1 MTKRE
6 SHSERIELLRGYLLG
21 TLSEAQHAH
30 VKAMLAADPAWQEDL
45 DREQEAL
52 ALLDALPEPEPPQGL
67 ATRTLAAVR
76 EERDIEQSQ
85 RRGWRA
91 VWVQASVFLAMAGIV
106 AAILMPALS
115 RSREAARRASS
126 QNNLKQLG
134 LVMKMYANESPGE
147 AFPPLTPYEGL
158 WMFDIERVYPKY
170 LSDLS
175 VLVNPSR
182 PDAREL
188 EERLNELV
196 AEDPVDWREVTRIA
210 AMSYA
215 YPGWVVK
222 NDEEAAALNSTLEK
236 LARADLGDSIETD
249 AGVLYRPREG
259 IERFFITDINNP
271 AGSASAQSEIPILFE
286 TPVEVR
292 DGINVGYMDGHVSYV
307 EPERGF
313 PATETAREIFRAPE
327 DMETNQPSP

>member
-1 MTKRE
+1 MTERD
-6 SHSERIELLRGYLLG
+6 SHSERFELLRGYLLG
-21 TLSEAQHAH
+21 TLSEEQHAH
-30 VKAMLAADPAWQEDL
+30 VEAMLAADPAWQEDL
-45 DREQEAL
+45 VRERDAL
-52 ALLDALPEPEPPQGL
+52 ALLDALPEAEAPPGL
-67 ATRTLAAVR
+67 ATRTLATIR
-76 EERDIEQSQ
+76 EERDLELSQ
-85 RRGWRA
+85 RRRSQA
-91 VWVQASVFLAMAGIV
+91 FWVQASVMLAVALIV

-115 RSREAARRASS
+115 RSREASRRASS

-134 LVMKMYANESPGE
+134 IVMKMYANESPGE

-188 EERLNELV
+188 QERLNELV
-196 AEDPVDWREVTRIA
+196 AQDPVDWREVTRIA

-222 NDEEAAALNSTLEK
+222 NDEEATALDSTLKK
-236 LARADLGDSIETD
+236 LARADLGDSIETE
-249 AGVLYRPREG
+249 AGILYRPREG

-271 AGSASAQSEIPILFE
+271 AGSASAQSEIPIFFE
-286 TPVEVR
+286 TPVDTR

-307 EPERGF
+307 KSNVEF
-313 PATETAREIFRAPE
+313 PATDTARKIFRAPE
-327 DMETNQPSP
+327 AMQPGPASR